1 MVANAPVGNIPLGK
15 GGKASAAFHA
25 ATDGMCVWGT
35 GTPGAR
41 GGTVPEGSEVHPR
54 DVSSRVDLGAPRLI
68 SVGTRVFIEVQT
80 LPTHVHGGCQVVAL
94 RNRSNAVFNVTA
106 SDRLLSEPAKP

>member
-1 MVANAPVGNIPLGK
+1 MESYHADASCDTPL
-15 GGKASAAFHA
+15 
-25 ATDGMCVWGT
+25 
-35 GTPGAR
+35 AR
-41 GGTVPEGSEVHPR
+41 GGDGMRVWGAGNRLGHGGGTVREVPEGSEVHPR